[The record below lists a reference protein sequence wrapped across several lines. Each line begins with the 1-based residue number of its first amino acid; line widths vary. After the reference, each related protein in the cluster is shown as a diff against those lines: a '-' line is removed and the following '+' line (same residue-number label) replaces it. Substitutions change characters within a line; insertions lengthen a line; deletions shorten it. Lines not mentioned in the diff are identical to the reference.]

1 MRRKRRLAGGLIG
14 AFTLVVSTLAAS
26 ITTGASSSGP
36 PTFTIGIDNANPAG
50 HNFEYVDY
58 FPRGQVLS
66 TDPQAIV
73 GNGSVLDFHYLGGR
87 DGLHTAAFL
96 PANATR
102 PPFVI
107 PDTDNGESH
116 LTLNPQAAF
125 PTAGCGQSA
134 DNACAYDGTN
144 FVNSGAMPAFQS
156 SDFFVQITVPLS
168 TTPTTVHYFCL
179 IHRGMQ
185 GNVTVVPGGG
195 SSASRAAF
203 GSSAASQ
210 YSADT
215 SDALNAESAAT
226 AQAENGNFVVAGTA
240 TRFVEVAEMLPQ
252 TFTTHAGQQVTWK
265 TLTIKDPHTV
275 TFPQGS
281 GSDSVD
287 PLTPPYAPAE
297 CEGSPDTALDTPLA
311 GPPPGFGCTT
321 FPELGVNP
329 APNGV
334 GTISDPTTVATS
346 GIISSPFSPFPS
358 SFTFSFPNA
367 NTFHY
372 QCRIHDDMIGTIVVT
387 PNS

>member
-1 MRRKRRLAGGLIG
+1 MRRKCRLAGGLIG
-14 AFTLVVSTLAAS
+14 AFALVVSTLAAS
-26 ITTGASSSGP
+26 ITAGAGGGP
-36 PTFTIGIDNANPAG
+36 PTFTIGVDNATPTG
-50 HNFEYVDY
+50 HVFEYVDY

-66 TDPQAIV
+66 ADPQAIV
-73 GNGSVLDFHYLGGR
+73 GNGAVLDFHYGGGR
-87 DGLHTAAFL
+87 DGLHTATFL
-96 PANATR
+96 PANGS
-102 PPFVI
+102 PPPLVI
-107 PDTDNGESH
+107 PDLDNGESH
-116 LTLNPQAAF
+116 LIFNPQAAF
-125 PTAGCGQSA
+125 PTAGCGQSS

-168 TTPTTVHYFCL
+168 SRPTTIHYVCL
-179 IHRGMQ
+179 IHPGMQ
-185 GNVTVVPGGG
+185 GVLTVVPGGG
-195 SSASRAAF
+195 SSASRATF

-215 SDALNAESAAT
+215 SDALNAESTAT
-226 AQAENGNFVVAGTA
+226 AEAQNGNFVVAGTA
-240 TRFVEVAEMLPQ
+240 TQFVEVAEMLPQ
-252 TFTTHAGQQVTWK
+252 TFTTHAGQTVTWK
-265 TLTIKDPHTV
+265 TLTMKDPHTV

-287 PLTPPYAPAE
+287 PLLPPYAPAE
-297 CEGSPDTALDTPLA
+297 CEGSPDSTPDTALA

-321 FPELGVNP
+321 FPELGLNP

-334 GTISDPTTVATS
+334 TAITDPTTVATS
-346 GIISSPFSPFPS
+346 GIISSPFSPFPTS
-358 SFTFSFPNA
+358 ASFSFPNA